1 MIIICN
7 SIVINMCMTIK
18 MYIFYDVLNI
28 FLLRCIGVDNIFMRN
43 NPVSPLSQIDL
54 KTDHASTECFIP
66 LGSEM

>member
-1 MIIICN
+1 
-7 SIVINMCMTIK
+7 MCMTIK

-28 FLLRCIGVDNIFMRN
+28 FLLRCIGVDKIFMRN
-43 NPVSPLSQIDL
+43 NPVSPLSQDL